1 MAVFFSSLGFSL
13 SAQNIISAIKGA
25 FGGERETVTVS
36 PEELYDLTL
45 EENLMIPELGSTAE
59 AVREYQHN
67 EALKIKREHYKVET
81 TRNGEVI
88 IVTIPAESLFAPS
101 DTLLLDSSHKL
112 LRNMFRYLEV
122 PDFYRML
129 IVMHHDNTGSSQYTF
144 NLTRRRIEA
153 VFNWFE
159 SQNVNTDY
167 VIPYAMGDKQP
178 LKFNTSFRSRQANR
192 RLEIYLVPGTA
203 LIAAA
208 KKGNLK

>member
-1 MAVFFSSLGFSL
+1 MAVFFSYLGFSL

-25 FGGERETVTVS
+25 FGGGRETVTVS
-36 PEELYDLTL
+36 PEELYDL
-45 EENLMIPELGSTAE
+45 TAE

-203 LIAAA
+203 LIAAV